1 MTDSPVTESN
11 HIPIKFGTDGWRAAI
26 ADDFTVANVRV
37 CAQALADDMV
47 ATGTAAD
54 GLVVAWDTR
63 FGSEMFARAVAD
75 VAMGNGIA
83 VTLGSAPMPTP
94 AASFAVVHTGAGA
107 GVVITASHNP
117 AADNGFK
124 VKSALGASASPEII
138 ARIEERIP
146 AIYRKPS
153 LIKTTKTTKN
163 SAGRSEPA
171 LLDVRDEYLRA
182 VTGLVDIDAI
192 RAAGFNIAVESM
204 YGAGGGYLPQ
214 VLAGGAT
221 TVMEIHGSPNP
232 AFPGMSQPE
241 PVERNLSGLM
251 AAVMDFGPDVCIALD
266 GDADRVG
273 VVNERG
279 TYLSTLDVFSVIVH
293 HLLKRRG
300 WTGPIVTTI
309 TQSTMIQRLAEKYGQ
324 QNPRTP
330 VGFKYV
336 GPLMIESDAI
346 AGGEESGGYAYRG
359 HVPERDGI
367 LSGLLFLDA
376 MVASGKTP
384 SELLDEVHE
393 VTGPFVFGR
402 LDLNFDP
409 ANREEIF
416 QRVQNSQPTSI
427 AGLAVEEI
435 DRQDGTRFLLAEG
448 AWTLARFSGTEPLL
462 RIYAEAQDA
471 TTRDRLIAEVK
482 TVALGN

>member
-1 MTDSPVTESN
+1 MPDSLTTKSN
-11 HIPIKFGTDGWRAAI
+11 DIPIKFGTDGWRAVI

-37 CAQALADDMV
+37 CAQALSDVMV
-47 ATGTAAD
+47 ADGTAAD

-63 FGSEMFARAVAD
+63 FGSEMFARTVAD

-83 VTLGSAPMPTP
+83 VTLTAAATPTP
-94 AASFAVVHTGAGA
+94 AASFAVVHASAGA

-124 VKSALGASASPEII
+124 VKSALGSSASPEMIFS
-138 ARIEERIP
+138 IEERIP
-146 AIYRKPS
+146 AIFRDPS
-153 LIKTTKTTKN
+153 LIKS
-163 SAGRSEPA
+163 SAAGSEPDS
-171 LLDVRDEYLRA
+171 LDVRDDYLRA

-192 RAAGFNIAVESM
+192 RAAGFSIAVESM

-214 VLAGGAT
+214 VLAGGAS
-221 TVMEIHGSPNP
+221 TVLEIHGNPNP

-241 PVERNLSGLM
+241 PVERNLSGLK
-251 AAVMDFGPDVCIALD
+251 AAVMDSAPDVCIALD

-273 VVNERG
+273 IVDERG
-279 TYLSTLDVFSVIVH
+279 TYLTTLDVFAIIVH

-300 WTGPIVTTI
+300 WTGPVVTAI
-309 TQSTMIQRLAEKYGQ
+309 TQSTMVQRLAEKYGQ
-324 QNPRTP
+324 KNPRTP

-336 GPLMIESDAI
+336 GPLMLESKAI

-367 LSGLLFLDA
+367 LSGLFFLEA

-384 SELLDEVHE
+384 SELLTEVHE
-393 VTGPFVFGR
+393 VTGPFVFDR
-402 LDLNFDP
+402 LDLRFDP
-409 ANREEIF
+409 ARRDEIF
-416 QRVQNSQPTSI
+416 ERVQKSRPTSI
-427 AGLAVEEI
+427 AGLTVEEI
-435 DRQDGTRFLLAEG
+435 DRQDGTRFVLAEG

-462 RIYAEAQDA
+462 RIYAEAKDA

-482 TVALGN
+482 ILALGN

>member
-1 MTDSPVTESN
+1 MTESN
-11 HIPIKFGTDGWRAAI
+11 HMPIKFGTDGWRAAI

-37 CAQALADDMV
+37 CAQAVADVMTAD
-47 ATGTAAD
+47 GTAAD

-75 VAMGNGIA
+75 VALGNGIA
-83 VTLGSAPMPTP
+83 VTLAAAPTPTP

-124 VKSALGASASPEII
+124 VKSALGGSASPEMI

-146 AIYRKPS
+146 AIYRDSS
-153 LIKTTKTTKN
+153 LIKN
-163 SAGRSEPA
+163 SAGGSELA
-171 LLDVRDEYLRA
+171 GLDVREEYLRA
-182 VTGLVDIDAI
+182 ITGLVDIDAI
-192 RAAGFNIAVESM
+192 RKAGFNIVVESM

-214 VLAGGAT
+214 VLDGGAT
-221 TVMEIHGSPNP
+221 TVTEIHGSPNP

-241 PVERNLSGLM
+241 PVERNLTDLM
-251 AAVMDFGPDVCIALD
+251 AAVKDSAPDVCIALD

-273 VVNERG
+273 IVNEHG
-279 TYLSTLDVFSVIVH
+279 SYLTTLDVFSIIIH

-324 QNPRTP
+324 KNPRTP

-367 LSGLLFLDA
+367 LSGLLFLEA

-384 SELLDEVHE
+384 SALLAEVHD
-393 VTGPFVFGR
+393 VTGPFVFDR
-402 LDLNFDP
+402 LDLHFDP
-409 ANREEIF
+409 ANRDEIL

-435 DRQDGTRFLLAEG
+435 DRRDGTRFVMAEG
-448 AWTLARFSGTEPLL
+448 AWALARFSGTEPLL

-482 TVALGN
+482 TMALGN